1 MRTIRLGTFE
11 TNSSSTHSMV
21 ICSEEEYKK
30 WANGELLASRW
41 MDGFK
46 TREEVMEEFKKEHSE
61 YFDSEGNFIS
71 TDEYESLEEL
81 MDDYSYDVEWYDLD
95 GWAGD
100 LECDENSYTS
110 PSGDKIRIICRYGY
124 DG

>member
-1 MRTIRLGTFE
+1 MKTIRLGTFE

-21 ICSEEEYKK
+21 ICTEEEYEK
-30 WANGELLASRW
+30 WANGELYASRYY
-41 MDGFK
+41 DGFK
-46 TREEVMEEFKKEHSE
+46 TKEEVIEEAKKEYDE
-61 YFDSEGNFIS
+61 RFDSEGNFIPD
-71 TDEYESLEEL
+71 DEYETVDEFLN
-81 MDDYSYDVEWYDLD
+81 DWHTEWYDLD
-95 GWAGD
+95 SWAGD

>member
-1 MRTIRLGTFE
+1 MVTYRFGTFE

-21 ICSEEEYKK
+21 ICSEEEYIK

-41 MDGFK
+41 EDGFQTK
-46 TREEVMEEFKKEHSE
+46 DDLTE
-61 YFDSEGNFIS
+61 
-71 TDEYESLEEL
+71 
-81 MDDYSYDVEWYDLD
+81 DDYGWYDLD
-95 GWAGD
+95 VWAGD

>member
-11 TNSSSTHSMV
+11 TNSSSTHSIV
-21 ICSEEEYKK
+21 ICNEEEYEK
-30 WANGELLASRW
+30 WAKGELYASRW
-41 MDGFK
+41 KDGFK
-46 TREEVMEEFKKEHSE
+46 TKEEVIEEAKKEYYE
-61 YFDSEGNFIS
+61 RFDSEGNFIPD
-71 TDEYESLEEL
+71 DEYETIEEFL
-81 MDDYSYDVEWYDLD
+81 NDWHTEWYNLD
-95 GWAGD
+95 DWAGD

>member
-1 MRTIRLGTFE
+1 MKTIRLGTFE

-21 ICSEEEYKK
+21 ICTEEEYEK
-30 WANGELLASRW
+30 WANGELYASRW
-41 MDGFK
+41 YGGFK
-46 TREEVMEEFKKEHSE
+46 TKEEVMEDFKKDHSE

-71 TDEYESLEEL
+71 TDEYENLEEL
-81 MDDYSYDVEWYDLD
+81 MDDYSYDTKWYDLD

>member
-1 MRTIRLGTFE
+1 MKTIRLRTFE

-21 ICSEEEYKK
+21 ICTEEEYEK
-30 WANGELLASRW
+30 WANGELYASRW
-41 MDGFK
+41 EDGFK
-46 TREEVMEEFKKEHSE
+46 TKEEVIEEARKEYYE
-61 YFDSEGNFIS
+61 KFDSEGNFIPD
-71 TDEYESLEEL
+71 DEYETVEEFL
-81 MDDYSYDVEWYDLD
+81 NDWHTEWYDLD
-95 GWAGD
+95 NWAGD